1 MLQDAPIG
9 VTVHLSGLSEPHIHR
24 LCALTWVSHTR
35 RNSIRCTAAISTEK
49 KEVNALASV
58 VLKERL
64 QVIVRVINVWNSLP
78 ADRVDFSSFAAF
90 KQTIEQIDF
99 SQFLFGY
106 DN

>member
-1 MLQDAPIG
+1 MLYPQNGDSIVTIDSVTSLHP
-9 VTVHLSGLSEPHIHR
+9 VYTVHHNSGVLSE
-24 LCALTWVSHTR
+24 LM
-35 RNSIRCTAAISTEK
+35 
-49 KEVNALASV
+49 
-58 VLKERL
+58 VLS
-64 QVIVRVINVWNSLP
+64 VRVINVWNSLP

>member
-1 MLQDAPIG
+1 MLSRATLGCPI
-9 VTVHLSGLSEPHIHR
+9 H
-24 LCALTWVSHTR
+24 A

-90 KQTIEQIDF
+90 EQTIEQIDF